1 MRNHHNYARWISLYS
16 LEFANLETSQPD
28 VRKILIARAFCVNGI
43 GKSFAS
49 FPVDM
54 ALEQTISANAKS

>member
-16 LEFANLETSQPD
+16 LETSQPD
-28 VRKILIARAFCVNGI
+28 LRKILIARGFCVNRI

-49 FPVDM
+49 FPFDM
-54 ALEQTISANAKS
+54 ALGQTISANAKS

>member
-1 MRNHHNYARWISLYS
+1 MYS
-16 LEFANLETSQPD
+16 LDFANLETSQPNL
-28 VRKILIARAFCVNGI
+28 RKILIARGFCVSRI

-54 ALEQTISANAKS
+54 ALEQTINANAKS